1 MEWLQYL
8 LKIKDKKAINNLY
21 ECHEHFENN
30 NKIINSCSIINGP
43 AILLLEYILYIYIY

>member
-1 MEWLQYL
+1 MEWLQYS

-30 NKIINSCSIINGP
+30 NHSCSIISGP
-43 AILLLEYILYIYIY
+43 AILLLEYILYIYLL